1 MHSAGSLGHR
11 NTSGDFLG
19 RSEILTGPNLLKG
32 RVCGMGEGA
41 AGEGGASGQRIESQ
55 EGNLLFG
62 YRVAKAAQPRSMKN
76 STSPYETLRA
86 LTRSQ
91 EILCFYL

>member
-32 RVCGMGEGA
+32 RGMGEGA

-76 STSPYETLRA
+76 STSPSETLRA

-91 EILCFYL
+91 KILSFYL